1 MRAAGHSRKKVY
13 LMSSD
18 RFVYRSDLEKTPL
31 PEILSTVN
39 RYGVPGVLEVEYEGV
54 TKRVYL
60 LDGDII
66 FATST
71 DRDESLGAYLVRA
84 EEITEED
91 LKRSTD
97 ELANTPGARHGEI
110 LVRMGLLDKS
120 KLGSAVRKQVQAIVW
135 SLFNWSKGEV
145 SFKVGRSKDDE
156 VFKIKIPTA
165 RAIIA
170 GCRRISD
177 PKVITARMG
186 GRSSVLKRLPL
197 PPHLEKL
204 RLEPDERE
212 LLELVDGKRTLYD
225 LCESGP
231 ASAGANARVLY
242 AFSELQML
250 MVDPASN
257 GKILIQ
263 VRG

>member
-1 MRAAGHSRKKVY
+1 MRAAGYSRKKVY

-39 RYGVPGVLEVEYEGV
+39 RYGVPGTLEVEHDGL

-60 LDGDII
+60 LDDDII

-71 DRDESLGAYLVRA
+71 DRSESLGHYLMRA

-91 LKRSTD
+91 LRRSTD
-97 ELANTPGARHGEI
+97 ELSHTPGARHGEI

-135 SLFNWSKGEV
+135 SLFNWSEGV
-145 SFKVGRSKDDE
+145 VTFKVGRSKDDE

-170 GCRRISD
+170 GCRRIGD

-186 GRSSVLKRLPL
+186 GRSSVLKRLPR
-197 PPHLEKL
+197 PSHLEKL
-204 RLEPDERE
+204 RLEPDERQ
-212 LLELVDGKRTLYD
+212 LLELVNGRRTLYE
-225 LCESGP
+225 LCEEGP

-242 AFSELQML
+242 AFAELQML
-250 MVDPASN
+250 VVDAAAN